1 MQSFSQ
7 GKWDRKSFTGIE
19 MSGKTLGIIGCGRIG
34 QEVANCAREMGM
46 VVKGKHS
53 FVIVIKTF

>member
-1 MQSFSQ
+1 
-7 GKWDRKSFTGIE
+7 

-46 VVKGKHS
+46 VVEGKCL
-53 FVIVIKTF
+53 FRIAKDF